1 MRPCAEQGGKWKSRH
16 LKKGL
21 GGDRF
26 KSQMVTNLNQ
36 VKSVKFWAFFISRQ
50 WNLTALKLKH

>member
-36 VKSVKFWAFFISRQ
+36 VKSVKFLAFFISRQ
-50 WNLTALKLKH
+50 